1 MAMDITGAKWG
12 AVTVLHRG
20 IFLMTHVF
28 QRDEE
33 MIARIRDAAVDFNR
47 RVKKYVEAQE
57 TEWYQFTTTESASKI
72 FDKAIDDE
80 ISLPELEAD
89 VQSIQEIQAD
99 IKDLTTQLDITQARI
114 MGKMGDYKRLR
125 AGRYDVVWGEL
136 HYKAVPEKVVPAKE
150 ARIIRVSKLKVKE
163 NDNV

>member
-1 MAMDITGAKWG
+1 
-12 AVTVLHRG
+12 
-20 IFLMTHVF
+20 
-28 QRDEE
+28 
-33 MIARIRDAAVDFNR
+33 
-47 RVKKYVEAQE
+47 
-57 TEWYQFTTTESASKI
+57 
-72 FDKAIDDE
+72 
-80 ISLPELEAD
+80 
-89 VQSIQEIQAD
+89 
-99 IKDLTTQLDITQARI
+99 